1 MFGDMENSRRKGFET
16 IGEAASRLLAGLV
29 RRAEEKKAVPAYSG
43 TQIQNPAD
51 VPRKLGHGASEESAL
66 GFGAH
71 HPRKLPA
78 GQTGEKA
85 TGTEG
90 GESVPVLSAA
100 TLGGEGRGRLEF
112 AANDNGQIFTR
123 GTKSHAKAGQT
134 ARLTR
139 DELDGSTDRAA
150 RSRVEW

>member
-1 MFGDMENSRRKGFET
+1 MFVGMDEHSRKAWTRRD
-16 IGEAASRLLAGLV
+16 GEDAARLLAEMV
-29 RRAEEKKAVPAYSG
+29 QRAKRPAG
-43 TQIQNPAD
+43 EMPAEIQNPAD

-71 HPRKLPA
+71 HPRKLPEEK
-78 GQTGEKA
+78 QTE
-85 TGTEG
+85 TEG

-112 AANDNGQIFTR
+112 AANDNGQIFLR